1 MRLDQ
6 INSQQVFQQARA
18 VVFHYQERCP
28 NGADPCGVVLQANR
42 GRVVF
47 DTPVLLPDEQFIP
60 MELLRGRPTAR
71 ASSRLRMPRT
81 R

>member
-1 MRLDQ
+1 
-6 INSQQVFQQARA
+6 VFQQARA
-18 VVFHYQERCP
+18 VVFRYMERCP
-28 NGADPCGVVLQANR
+28 SGAEPCGVVLQARR

-47 DTPVLLPDEQFIP
+47 EQPVLLPDEQFVP

-71 ASSRLRMPRT
+71 PANRLRMPRT